1 MEQGRLTQCATECQ
15 DLQAGWDGFHHPS
28 DPLGGEILM
37 ASGESLEGCVIC
49 PDKHATLA
57 SDAASSD

>member
-1 MEQGRLTQCATECQ
+1 MEQGRLTQIATECQ
-15 DLQAGWDGFHHPS
+15 GLQAGWDGFRHPS

-37 ASGESLEGCVIC
+37 DSGESLEDCVIR
-49 PDKHATLA
+49 PDKHAKLA